1 MKVTKL
7 NDGTKVYC
15 IQKTEAKV
23 LDYHVAGYFAHGI
36 EVQDGDTVMDVGANI
51 GVFGTRVLQ
60 QHPNAQVYA
69 FEPMPAIY
77 DVLKANAANFG
88 DKFVPL
94 NMGVGKEK
102 SELSFRYYP
111 NSPALS
117 TAHPE
122 VWEDN
127 PENLT
132 TATLSNIRNAP
143 PQFWYLRW
151 LPRFIARMI
160 ANRLRKGAK
169 DIKCPIMPLSDV
181 MKEHQIGQI
190 DLLKIDCEGAEYD
203 VLLGIASEDWG
214 KVRQVVIEVYN
225 EDNRIDKVRELLE
238 KTGFEHIVIEEEQA
252 MKGSNLYNVYARRA

>member
-7 NDGTKVYC
+7 KDGTKVFC
-15 IQKTEAKV
+15 IQKAEAKV

-36 EVQDGDTVMDVGANI
+36 KVNDGDTVMDVGANI

-60 QHPNAQVYA
+60 QHPNAKVYA

-77 DVLKANAANFG
+77 NVLKANAASFG

-94 NMGVGKEK
+94 NMGVGKERD
-102 SELSFRYYP
+102 ELSFRYYP

-132 TATLSNIRNAP
+132 TATLSNIRNGP
-143 PQFWYLRW
+143 PEFKYLRW
-151 LPRFIARMI
+151 LPRFVARMI
-160 ANRLRKGAK
+160 ANHLRKGAQN
-169 DIKCPIMPLSDV
+169 IKCPIVPLSEV
-181 MKEHQIGQI
+181 MKEHSIDHI

-225 EDNRIDKVRELLE
+225 EDDRIGKVHELL
-238 KTGFEHIVIEEEQA
+238 KQKGFEHIVIEEEQA